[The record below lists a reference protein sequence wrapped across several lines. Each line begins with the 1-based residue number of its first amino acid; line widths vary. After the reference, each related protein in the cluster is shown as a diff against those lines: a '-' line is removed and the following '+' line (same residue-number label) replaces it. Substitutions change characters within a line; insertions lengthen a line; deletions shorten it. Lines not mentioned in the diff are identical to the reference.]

1 MSIKIITLLGLLFVT
16 NCTFRAT
23 KVTVVGAGNVGAT
36 AANVLAINEVA
47 AEVVLI
53 DIKEG
58 LAEGKAMDIMQTA
71 QLVGFDTIVKGVTND
86 YSLTAASDVVVIT
99 SGVPRKPGM
108 TREELLGVNAKIVKS
123 VVENLIK
130 FSPEAIFVVVANP
143 MDAMTHLTL
152 KLTGLPRNRVIGMGG
167 LLDSSRFK
175 YFLSQALQC
184 NHNDVHG
191 IVIGGHGDK
200 TMIPLARFA
209 TYKGIP
215 VSHLLPDEKIAE
227 FNTTLNS
234 LEDYLKTANLECYD
248 LLLGRDTKT
257 KVGILYMKNIVEND
271 LIEKVK
277 LKLSTIDIDGIIDST
292 YLKENLESKNNNFF
306 PTIVSTERPDKV
318 TMSLLEGKVVIIVD
332 NSPYALIMPNY
343 FIDFFHTVDD
353 YYQKPINATF
363 IRIVRLLA
371 FFISI
376 FVPAL
381 YIMVTTHNHNFINL
395 DLLLS
400 LKAQRES
407 VPFKAI
413 TEALL
418 MMLAFEILRESDI
431 RMSSTSGN
439 AVSILGGLIL
449 GDAAVSAGIISPIMI
464 IVIAISAIS
473 GLTFSSIELVSAI
486 RWWRLLLI
494 ILSAILGIWGII
506 IGGALLV
513 IRLLT
518 IKNFD
523 RHYLTPI
530 MPFIKTEFKDNI
542 IKFSNKGIKYR
553 NPTLTK
559 NVKRGHF
566 R

>member
-1 MSIKIITLLGLLFVT
+1 MNEIIKELKQKTGLSKDYKYKELVIDKTNINIIYNEVLTSSQSINDFILKRLTILNKKQLTNLYNNLPDINIILLKENEILDYIHNGFLIIIINEKIYGFEERALLDRGVPQIESELSIKGPKEALNENFNTNLGL
-16 NCTFRAT
+16 
-23 KVTVVGAGNVGAT
+23 
-36 AANVLAINEVA
+36 I
-47 AEVVLI
+47 
-53 DIKEG
+53 
-58 LAEGKAMDIMQTA
+58 
-71 QLVGFDTIVKGVTND
+71 
-86 YSLTAASDVVVIT
+86 
-99 SGVPRKPGM
+99 RK
-108 TREELLGVNAKIVKS
+108 R
-123 VVENLIK
+123 
-130 FSPEAIFVVVANP
+130 
-143 MDAMTHLTL
+143 
-152 KLTGLPRNRVIGMGG
+152 
-167 LLDSSRFK
+167 
-175 YFLSQALQC
+175 
-184 NHNDVHG
+184 
-191 IVIGGHGDK
+191 
-200 TMIPLARFA
+200 
-209 TYKGIP
+209 
-215 VSHLLPDEKIAE
+215 
-227 FNTTLNS
+227 
-234 LEDYLKTANLECYD
+234 LKTANLECYD

-381 YIMVTTHNHNFINL
+381 YIMVTTHNHDFINL

-506 IGGALLV
+506 IGGVLLV